1 MKIAEPIHPQA
12 FIHETAVIDAG
23 TQIGENSKVWHF
35 CHLMGGSVIGKNCS
49 LGQNVF
55 VGSSVVL
62 GNGCKIQNNVSL
74 FEGVVCEE
82 EVFIGPSCVFTN
94 VKNPRS
100 SVNRRSEYLRTRVG
114 KGGTVGANATII
126 CGLSLGAYCFV
137 GAGAV
142 VTRDIPDFALVVGN
156 PAQQIGWMSRRGEHL
171 NFNDEGIAECP
182 ISGDRYGL
190 SEGIVSLICERAF
203 SSGPSGDRNY

>member
-1 MKIAEPIHPQA
+1 MADSIHPQA
-12 FIHETAVIDAG
+12 FIHETAVIDTGAQVG
-23 TQIGENSKVWHF
+23 ANSKVWHF
-35 CHLMGGSVIGKNCS
+35 CHLMGGSVIGKDCI

-55 VGSSVVL
+55 VASSVVL

-74 FEGVVCEE
+74 YEGVVCEE
-82 EVFIGPSCVFTN
+82 EVFLGPSCVFTN

-100 SVNRRSEYLRTRVG
+100 SVNRRSEYLSTRVG
-114 KGGTVGANATII
+114 KGATIGANATIV

-156 PAQQIGWMSRRGEHL
+156 PAHQIGWMSRGGGRLHFNSKEIARCPVTGE
-171 NFNDEGIAECP
+171 
-182 ISGDRYGL
+182 RYKL
-190 SEGIVSLICERAF
+190 KDGIVSLVSE
-203 SSGPSGDRNY
+203 